1 MLGQKKDEGNAA
13 KPGPVAAAKPAEDGT
28 AKPAEGGTPKPAE
41 GGTPKPAEGGTPK
54 PAYATE
60 PAAPPV
66 APPGIPPV
74 PEISR
79 RLADIPPIS
88 RPSDNSSVSRTENKR
103 LTVGKEIEMSCDIT
117 TCDTLIVEGTMDAN
131 LRNGREISIA
141 RGGCFSG
148 TAEVDEADVSGSFSG
163 RLVARQR
170 LIVRA
175 GGKVDGE
182 IHYGKIE
189 VEPGGEVT
197 GKLAAGD
204 GHSGEI
210 AALTG
215 GSDDDDASSGQG

>member
-1 MLGQKKDEGNAA
+1 MLGRKKDEDNAA
-13 KPGPVAAAKPAEDGT
+13 KPAPVEAAPTVEDKT
-28 AKPAEGGTPKPAE
+28 K
-41 GGTPKPAEGGTPK
+41 K

-60 PAAPPV
+60 PAAPP
-66 APPGIPPV
+66 ASTPGIPPV

-88 RPSDNSSVSRTENKR
+88 RPSDNGSVSRTENKR
-103 LTVGKEIEMSCDIT
+103 LTVGKEIEMSGDIT
-117 TCDTLIVEGTMDAN
+117 ACDTLIVEGTMDAN
-131 LRNGREISIA
+131 LRDGREISIA
-141 RGGCFSG
+141 RGGRFIGS
-148 TAEVDEADVSGSFSG
+148 AEVDEADVSGNFSG

-170 LIVRA
+170 LIVRS

-182 IHYGKIE
+182 IYYGKIE

-197 GKLAAGD
+197 GKLAVGD

-215 GSDDDDASSGQG
+215 GAGEDDAASGQG